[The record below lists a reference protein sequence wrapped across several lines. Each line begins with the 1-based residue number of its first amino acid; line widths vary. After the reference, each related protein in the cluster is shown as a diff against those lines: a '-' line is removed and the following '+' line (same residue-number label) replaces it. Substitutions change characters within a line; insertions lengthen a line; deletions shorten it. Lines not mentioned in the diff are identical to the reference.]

1 MNNNVNKKQSIG
13 VFDSGVGG
21 LNVLS
26 NLVEAFPNEN
36 FIYVGDNL
44 NVPYGVKTK
53 QQLEEIISK
62 VFRYFEKQDVK
73 AIIVACNTASVAS
86 EDLKCSVPVFR
97 IIEPTAKR
105 AKAVSN
111 NIGVLA
117 TNFTI
122 ESKGY
127 DKYLEGYMK
136 GIKASAFVPIVEK
149 NIIKEEESQKVI
161 KDILLPYKNYID
173 SIILGCTHFSLLE
186 EDIINVLGDVK
197 IIDSSKSFN
206 EVIKSYLDEND
217 LNYNDNKER
226 FVQINFTKEDK
237 INIGWFKHQ
246 YQGINFIDLD

>member
-1 MNNNVNKKQSIG
+1 MNNLVNKKQSIG

-53 QQLEEIISK
+53 AQLEEIISK
-62 VFRYFEKQDVK
+62 VFRYFEKQNVK

-86 EDLKCSVPVFR
+86 EDLKCNVPVFR

-105 AKAVSN
+105 ALAVSN

-127 DKYLEGYMK
+127 DKYLKDNMK
-136 GIKASAFVPIVEK
+136 GIKASVFVPIVEK
-149 NIIKEEESQKVI
+149 DIIKEEESQKVI
-161 KDILLPYKNYID
+161 KEVLLPYKNNID

-186 EDIINVLGDVK
+186 EDIINVLGNVK

-206 EVIKSYLDEND
+206 EVLKSYLDQND
-217 LNYNDNKER
+217 LNNKDNIER
-226 FVQINFTKEDK
+226 FTQINFTKEDK
-237 INIGWFKHQ
+237 INIGWFKHPN
-246 YQGINFIDLD
+246 QGINFIDLN

>member
-1 MNNNVNKKQSIG
+1 MNKKQSIG

-44 NVPYGVKTK
+44 NVPYGVKT
-53 QQLEEIISK
+53 EEELKKIIDK
-62 VFRYFEKQDVK
+62 VFRYFEKINVK
-73 AIIVACNTASVAS
+73 AIVVACNTASAAS
-86 EDLKCSVPVFR
+86 ETLECSVPVFR

-161 KDILLPYKNYID
+161 KDILLPYKNNID

-217 LNYNDNKER
+217 LNYSDNKER
-226 FVQINFTKEDK
+226 FVQINFTKEDE